1 MARISVG
8 ARHWQRRLC
17 LHNKSH
23 GKQGAHKQEDKKER
37 PPIARNQ
44 QSPKRILRLL

>member
-23 GKQGAHKQEDKKER
+23 GKQEDKKEQ